1 MSSQTFWIF
10 QCSNPSCA
18 FRCPQTPTDRELLS
32 CPKCLSPGE
41 SKQYELPGHESLE
54 TRERNPL
61 PVVEVLLDNLRSTF
75 NVGSVFRT
83 ADGAGI
89 QKLYLGGFTPT
100 PDHPKLIKTGLGA
113 EWRVPWES
121 ILNGLHLI
129 ETKKNQGY
137 RIWALESI
145 SGAEPLFD
153 ARLSPLDYPILLI
166 IGNEKIGVD
175 PEILANCDK
184 ITFIPMVGY
193 KRSLNVAN
201 AFGIAAYYISGFFHR

>member
-1 MSSQTFWIF
+1 MSGQTFRIF

-32 CPKCLSPGE
+32 CPKCGSLGE
-41 SKQYELPGHESLE
+41 SKLYELPGHESLE
-54 TRERNPL
+54 TRERNAH

-83 ADGAGI
+83 ADGSGI
-89 QKLYLGGFTPT
+89 Q
-100 PDHPKLIKTGLGA
+100 KTGLGA
-113 EWRVPWES
+113 EWEVPWES
-121 ILNGLHLI
+121 ISNGLHLI
-129 ETKKNQGY
+129 ETKKDQGY

-145 SGAEPLFD
+145 SGAESLFD
-153 ARLSPLDYPILLI
+153 ARLTPLDYPILLI
-166 IGNEKIGVD
+166 IGNEKVGVD
-175 PEILANCDK
+175 PEILEICDK

-201 AFGIAAYYISGFFHR
+201 AFGIAAYYISGFLH